1 MISRLYKISEG
12 DITFDGKSINNI
24 DRYVFR
30 ESVKVVEQNITLFEG
45 TIRDNVT
52 LFDSTISDE
61 DVINA
66 CKDAC
71 IHDDIV
77 AMPQGYDSVL
87 SENGVNLSGGQRQRI
102 EIARAFA
109 GNPSIMI
116 LDEATSALDTLT
128 EKAVMNA
135 VRKRNATCFI
145 VAHRLSTVR
154 DADCIIYMENGSIVE
169 SGSHDK
175 LMQQNGKYADL
186 INNG

>member
-1 MISRLYKISEG
+1 MTENRLI
-12 DITFDGKSINNI
+12 IL

-77 AMPQGYDSVL
+77 AMPQGYDSV
-87 SENGVNLSGGQRQRI
+87 
-102 EIARAFA
+102 
-109 GNPSIMI
+109 
-116 LDEATSALDTLT
+116 
-128 EKAVMNA
+128 
-135 VRKRNATCFI
+135 FI
-145 VAHRLSTVR
+145 
-154 DADCIIYMENGSIVE
+154 
-169 SGSHDK
+169 
-175 LMQQNGKYADL
+175 
-186 INNG
+186 